1 MDLVSLT
8 QEDLIKEPLKLL
20 VKQVKNY
27 VVALSKYI
35 YSTVQ
40 WVKIEVLQ
48 IIIRMYHL
56 VYAQYLVLRVIA
68 FPFPT
73 NCFPLLFREADL
85 K

>member
-48 IIIRMYHL
+48 IHVIIR
-56 VYAQYLVLRVIA
+56 II
-68 FPFPT
+68 
-73 NCFPLLFREADL
+73 
-85 K
+85 